1 MAYNNY
7 MFPQGYYPAIIPQY
21 QQTVPQIQQN
31 VPQQQAQPQN
41 NGIIWVQG
49 EQAAKGYP
57 VAPNQSVLLMDSEQ
71 SAFYIKSADN
81 AGMPQPLRIFE
92 LPDTYSKCQK
102 LATFYILLNSLYPE
116 EDFKNDINTQFQST
130 IPNLGESEFLKKI
143 KGRELNYVLSV
154 LDELMEALKALNP
167 QLYANTLRRFE

>member
-21 QQTVPQIQQN
+21 QQN
-31 VPQQQAQPQN
+31 VPQQQTQPQN

-81 AGMPQPLRIFE
+81 AGMPQPLRIF
-92 LPDTYSKCQK
+92 DYSERNTNPVPVQQV
-102 LATFYILLNSLYPE
+102 AQQSEQNFVTHTEFE
-116 EDFKNDINTQFQST
+116 EK
-130 IPNLGESEFLKKI
+130 
-143 KGRELNYVLSV
+143 
-154 LDELMEALKALNP
+154 LDEIKSMIKTASKEKKTNGKP
-167 QLYANTLRRFE
+167 SV

>member
-7 MFPQGYYPAIIPQY
+7 MFPQGYYPAIVPQY
-21 QQTVPQIQQN
+21 QQT

-81 AGMPQPLRIFE
+81 AGMPQPLRIF
-92 LPDTYSKCQK
+92 DYSER
-102 LATFYILLNSLYPE
+102 NS
-116 EDFKNDINTQFQST
+116 
-130 IPNLGESEFLKKI
+130 
-143 KGRELNYVLSV
+143 R
-154 LDELMEALKALNP
+154 
-167 QLYANTLRRFE
+167 

>member
-7 MFPQGYYPAIIPQY
+7 MFPQGYQPAILPQY
-21 QQTVPQIQQN
+21 QQTIPQIQQN
-31 VPQQQAQPQN
+31 APQQQVQPQN

-81 AGMPQPLRIFE
+81 AGIPQPLRIF
-92 LPDTYSKCQK
+92 DYSERNANPVSVQQ
-102 LATFYILLNSLYPE
+102 PE
-116 EDFKNDINTQFQST
+116 QNFVTH
-130 IPNLGESEFLKKI
+130 SEFEEKLEELKSMI
-143 KGRELNYVLSV
+143 KTTTKEKKSNGKSSV
-154 LDELMEALKALNP
+154 
-167 QLYANTLRRFE
+167 

>member
-7 MFPQGYYPAIIPQY
+7 MFPQGYQPAIIPQY
-21 QQTVPQIQQN
+21 QAAVPQIQQN
-31 VPQQQAQPQN
+31 APQQAQPQN

-81 AGMPQPLRIFE
+81 AGMPQPLRIF
-92 LPDTYSKCQK
+92 DYSERNINPVPIQQ
-102 LATFYILLNSLYPE
+102 ATQQPE
-116 EDFKNDINTQFQST
+116 QNFVTH
-130 IPNLGESEFLKKI
+130 SEFEEKLEEIKAMIKTTVKEKKSNG
-143 KGRELNYVLSV
+143 KSSV
-154 LDELMEALKALNP
+154 
-167 QLYANTLRRFE
+167 

>member
-7 MFPQGYYPAIIPQY
+7 MFPQGYQPAILPQY
-21 QQTVPQIQQN
+21 QAAAPQIQQN
-31 VPQQQAQPQN
+31 APQQAQPQN

-81 AGMPQPLRIFE
+81 AGMPQPLRIFDYLE
-92 LPDTYSKCQK
+92 RNTNPVPVQQ
-102 LATFYILLNSLYPE
+102 ATQQPE
-116 EDFKNDINTQFQST
+116 QNFVTHT
-130 IPNLGESEFLKKI
+130 EFEEK
-143 KGRELNYVLSV
+143 
-154 LDELMEALKALNP
+154 LDEIKSMIKTASKEKKANGKP
-167 QLYANTLRRFE
+167 SV

>member
-7 MFPQGYYPAIIPQY
+7 MFPQGYQPAILSQY
-21 QQTVPQIQQN
+21 QQTIPQIQQN
-31 VPQQQAQPQN
+31 APQQQVQPQN

-81 AGMPQPLRIFE
+81 AGMPQPLRIF
-92 LPDTYSKCQK
+92 DYSERKAEQVP
-102 LATFYILLNSLYPE
+102 AQTPE
-116 EDFKNDINTQFQST
+116 QNFVTHT
-130 IPNLGESEFLKKI
+130 EFEEK
-143 KGRELNYVLSV
+143 
-154 LDELMEALKALNP
+154 LDEIKSMTKTASKEKKANGKP
-167 QLYANTLRRFE
+167 SV

>member
-7 MFPQGYYPAIIPQY
+7 MFPQGYQPAILPQY
-21 QQTVPQIQQN
+21 QAAVPQIQQN
-31 VPQQQAQPQN
+31 APQQQAQPQN

-81 AGMPQPLRIFE
+81 AGMPQPLRIFDYSERKAEQIPAQQSEQNFVTHTEFEEKLEE
-92 LPDTYSKCQK
+92 LKSMIK
-102 LATFYILLNSLYPE
+102 ATTKE
-116 EDFKNDINTQFQST
+116 
-130 IPNLGESEFLKKI
+130 KKTNA
-143 KGRELNYVLSV
+143 KSSV
-154 LDELMEALKALNP
+154 
-167 QLYANTLRRFE
+167 

>member
-7 MFPQGYYPAIIPQY
+7 MFPQGYQPAIIPQY
-21 QQTVPQIQQN
+21 QQAVPQIQQN
-31 VPQQQAQPQN
+31 APQQAQPQN

-81 AGMPQPLRIFE
+81 AGMPQPLRIF
-92 LPDTYSKCQK
+92 DYSERNANQVPAQQ
-102 LATFYILLNSLYPE
+102 ATQQLEQNFVTHTEFE
-116 EDFKNDINTQFQST
+116 EK
-130 IPNLGESEFLKKI
+130 
-143 KGRELNYVLSV
+143 
-154 LDELMEALKALNP
+154 LDEIKSMIKTTTKEKKSNGKSSV
-167 QLYANTLRRFE
+167 

>member
-7 MFPQGYYPAIIPQY
+7 MFPQGYQPAILPQY
-21 QQTVPQIQQN
+21 QQTIPQVQQN
-31 VPQQQAQPQN
+31 APQQAQPQS

-81 AGMPQPLRIFE
+81 AGMPQPLRIF
-92 LPDTYSKCQK
+92 DYSERKAEQMPAQQVEQNFVTHTEFEEK
-102 LATFYILLNSLYPE
+102 LE
-116 EDFKNDINTQFQST
+116 EIKSMIKTT
-130 IPNLGESEFLKKI
+130 TKEKKTNA
-143 KGRELNYVLSV
+143 KSSV
-154 LDELMEALKALNP
+154 
-167 QLYANTLRRFE
+167 

>member
-7 MFPQGYYPAIIPQY
+7 MFPQGYQPAIIPQY
-21 QQTVPQIQQN
+21 QQAVPQIQQN
-31 VPQQQAQPQN
+31 APQQAQPQS

-81 AGMPQPLRIFE
+81 AGMPQPLRIF
-92 LPDTYSKCQK
+92 DYSERKAEQIP
-102 LATFYILLNSLYPE
+102 AQQPE
-116 EDFKNDINTQFQST
+116 QNFVTH
-130 IPNLGESEFLKKI
+130 SEFEEKLEELKSMI
-143 KGRELNYVLSV
+143 KTTAKEKKTNGKSTV
-154 LDELMEALKALNP
+154 
-167 QLYANTLRRFE
+167 

>member
-1 MAYNNY
+1 MAYNSNY

-21 QQTVPQIQQN
+21 QQTVPQA
-31 VPQQQAQPQN
+31 QQAQPQN

-81 AGMPQPLRIFE
+81 AGMPQPLRIF
-92 LPDTYSKCQK
+92 DYSERSTNSVPVQQASQQPEQNFVTHTEFEEK
-102 LATFYILLNSLYPE
+102 LE
-116 EDFKNDINTQFQST
+116 EIKSMIKTT
-130 IPNLGESEFLKKI
+130 TKEKKSNG
-143 KGRELNYVLSV
+143 KPTV
-154 LDELMEALKALNP
+154 
-167 QLYANTLRRFE
+167 

>member
-1 MAYNNY
+1 MAYNSNY

-21 QQTVPQIQQN
+21 QQN

-71 SAFYIKSADN
+71 STFYIKSADN
-81 AGMPQPLRIFE
+81 AGMPQPLRIFDYSERKAEQVPAQTPEQNFVTHTEFEEKLEE
-92 LPDTYSKCQK
+92 LKSMIKTTAK
-102 LATFYILLNSLYPE
+102 E
-116 EDFKNDINTQFQST
+116 
-130 IPNLGESEFLKKI
+130 KKTNA
-143 KGRELNYVLSV
+143 KSSV
-154 LDELMEALKALNP
+154 
-167 QLYANTLRRFE
+167 

>member
-7 MFPQGYYPAIIPQY
+7 MFPQGYQPAILPQY
-21 QQTVPQIQQN
+21 QAAVPQIQQN
-31 VPQQQAQPQN
+31 APQQAQPQN

-81 AGMPQPLRIFE
+81 AGMPQPLRIF
-92 LPDTYSKCQK
+92 DYSERNANPVSVQQ
-102 LATFYILLNSLYPE
+102 PE
-116 EDFKNDINTQFQST
+116 QNFVTH
-130 IPNLGESEFLKKI
+130 SEFEEKLEELKSMI
-143 KGRELNYVLSV
+143 KTTTKEKKSNGKPSV
-154 LDELMEALKALNP
+154 
-167 QLYANTLRRFE
+167 

>member
-7 MFPQGYYPAIIPQY
+7 MFPQGYQPAIIPQY
-21 QQTVPQIQQN
+21 QQTIPQIQQN
-31 VPQQQAQPQN
+31 VPQQQVQPQN

-81 AGMPQPLRIFE
+81 AGMPQPLRIF
-92 LPDTYSKCQK
+92 DYSERSTNTVPVQQT
-102 LATFYILLNSLYPE
+102 AQQSEQNFVTHTEFE
-116 EDFKNDINTQFQST
+116 EK
-130 IPNLGESEFLKKI
+130 
-143 KGRELNYVLSV
+143 
-154 LDELMEALKALNP
+154 LDEIKSMIKATTKEKKSNGKP
-167 QLYANTLRRFE
+167 SV

>member
-7 MFPQGYYPAIIPQY
+7 MFPQGYQPAILPQY
-21 QQTVPQIQQN
+21 QAAVPQIQQN
-31 VPQQQAQPQN
+31 ALQQAQPQN

-81 AGMPQPLRIFE
+81 AGMPQPLRIF
-92 LPDTYSKCQK
+92 DYSERNTNPVPVQQ
-102 LATFYILLNSLYPE
+102 ATQQPE
-116 EDFKNDINTQFQST
+116 QNFVTHT
-130 IPNLGESEFLKKI
+130 EFEEK
-143 KGRELNYVLSV
+143 
-154 LDELMEALKALNP
+154 LDEIKSMIKTASKEKKANGKP
-167 QLYANTLRRFE
+167 SV

>member
-7 MFPQGYYPAIIPQY
+7 MFPQGYQPAILPQY
-21 QQTVPQIQQN
+21 QAAVPQIQQN
-31 VPQQQAQPQN
+31 APQQAQPQN

-81 AGMPQPLRIFE
+81 AGMPQPLRIFDYSERNANPVSVQQPEQNFVTHTEFEEKLEE
-92 LPDTYSKCQK
+92 LKSMIKTTTK
-102 LATFYILLNSLYPE
+102 E
-116 EDFKNDINTQFQST
+116 
-130 IPNLGESEFLKKI
+130 KKTNA
-143 KGRELNYVLSV
+143 KSSV
-154 LDELMEALKALNP
+154 
-167 QLYANTLRRFE
+167 

>member
-21 QQTVPQIQQN
+21 QQN
-31 VPQQQAQPQN
+31 VPQQQTQPQN
-41 NGIIWVQG
+41 NSIIWVQG

-81 AGMPQPLRIFE
+81 AGMPQPLRIF
-92 LPDTYSKCQK
+92 DYSERNTNPVPVQQ
-102 LATFYILLNSLYPE
+102 AAQQPE
-116 EDFKNDINTQFQST
+116 QNFVTHT
-130 IPNLGESEFLKKI
+130 EFEEK
-143 KGRELNYVLSV
+143 
-154 LDELMEALKALNP
+154 LDEIKSMIKTASKEKKANGKP
-167 QLYANTLRRFE
+167 SV

>member
-81 AGMPQPLRIFE
+81 AGMPQPLRIF
-92 LPDTYSKCQK
+92 DYS
-102 LATFYILLNSLYPE
+102 E
-116 EDFKNDINTQFQST
+116 RNT
-130 IPNLGESEFLKKI
+130 
-143 KGRELNYVLSV
+143 
-154 LDELMEALKALNP
+154 NP
-167 QLYANTLRRFE
+167 TA

>member
-7 MFPQGYYPAIIPQY
+7 MFPQGYQPAIIPQY
-21 QQTVPQIQQN
+21 QQAVPQIQQN
-31 VPQQQAQPQN
+31 APQQAQPQN

-81 AGMPQPLRIFE
+81 AGMPQPLRIFDYSERKAEQIPAQQPEQNFVTHLEFDERLEE
-92 LPDTYSKCQK
+92 LKSMIKTTAK
-102 LATFYILLNSLYPE
+102 E
-116 EDFKNDINTQFQST
+116 
-130 IPNLGESEFLKKI
+130 KKSNG
-143 KGRELNYVLSV
+143 KSSV
-154 LDELMEALKALNP
+154 
-167 QLYANTLRRFE
+167 

>member
-7 MFPQGYYPAIIPQY
+7 MFPQGYQPAILPQY
-21 QQTVPQIQQN
+21 QQTIPQIQQN
-31 VPQQQAQPQN
+31 APQQQVQPQS

-81 AGMPQPLRIFE
+81 AGMPQPLRIF
-92 LPDTYSKCQK
+92 DYSERKAEQVP
-102 LATFYILLNSLYPE
+102 AQIPE
-116 EDFKNDINTQFQST
+116 QNFVTH
-130 IPNLGESEFLKKI
+130 SEFEEKLEEIKSMIKTTAKEKKSNG
-143 KGRELNYVLSV
+143 KSSV
-154 LDELMEALKALNP
+154 
-167 QLYANTLRRFE
+167 

>member
-7 MFPQGYYPAIIPQY
+7 MFPQGYQPAIIPQY
-21 QQTVPQIQQN
+21 QQTIPQIQQN
-31 VPQQQAQPQN
+31 VPQQQVQPQN

-81 AGMPQPLRIFE
+81 AGMPQPLRIF
-92 LPDTYSKCQK
+92 DYSERNTNTVPVQQT
-102 LATFYILLNSLYPE
+102 AQQSEQNFVTHTEFE
-116 EDFKNDINTQFQST
+116 EK
-130 IPNLGESEFLKKI
+130 
-143 KGRELNYVLSV
+143 
-154 LDELMEALKALNP
+154 LDEIKSMIKATTKEKKSNGKP
-167 QLYANTLRRFE
+167 SV

>member
-81 AGMPQPLRIFE
+81 AGMPQPLRIFDYSERNTNPVPAQHPEQSFVTHLEFDERLEE
-92 LPDTYSKCQK
+92 LKSMIKTTTKEKKSNGK
-102 LATFYILLNSLYPE
+102 
-116 EDFKNDINTQFQST
+116 ST
-130 IPNLGESEFLKKI
+130 
-143 KGRELNYVLSV
+143 V
-154 LDELMEALKALNP
+154 
-167 QLYANTLRRFE
+167 

>member
-7 MFPQGYYPAIIPQY
+7 MFPQGYHPAVIPQY
-21 QQTVPQIQQN
+21 QQTVPQI
-31 VPQQQAQPQN
+31 QQAQPQN

-81 AGMPQPLRIFE
+81 AGMPQPLRIF
-92 LPDTYSKCQK
+92 DYSERNTNPVPVQQV
-102 LATFYILLNSLYPE
+102 TQQSEQNFVTHTEFE
-116 EDFKNDINTQFQST
+116 EK
-130 IPNLGESEFLKKI
+130 
-143 KGRELNYVLSV
+143 
-154 LDELMEALKALNP
+154 LDEIKSMIKATTKEKKSNGKS
-167 QLYANTLRRFE
+167 TV

>member
-7 MFPQGYYPAIIPQY
+7 MFPQSYQPAILPQY

-81 AGMPQPLRIFE
+81 AGMPQPLRIF
-92 LPDTYSKCQK
+92 DYSERKSEQIP
-102 LATFYILLNSLYPE
+102 AQHPE
-116 EDFKNDINTQFQST
+116 QNFVTHT
-130 IPNLGESEFLKKI
+130 EFEEK
-143 KGRELNYVLSV
+143 
-154 LDELMEALKALNP
+154 LDEIKSMIKTASKEKKANGKP
-167 QLYANTLRRFE
+167 SV

>member
-7 MFPQGYYPAIIPQY
+7 MFPQGYHPAIIPQY

-81 AGMPQPLRIFE
+81 AGMPQPLRIFDYSERKAEQIPAQQPEQSFVTHLEFDERLEE
-92 LPDTYSKCQK
+92 LKSMIKTTTK
-102 LATFYILLNSLYPE
+102 E
-116 EDFKNDINTQFQST
+116 
-130 IPNLGESEFLKKI
+130 KKTNA
-143 KGRELNYVLSV
+143 KSSV
-154 LDELMEALKALNP
+154 
-167 QLYANTLRRFE
+167 

>member
-7 MFPQGYYPAIIPQY
+7 MFPQGYQPAILPQY
-21 QQTVPQIQQN
+21 QAAVPQIQQN
-31 VPQQQAQPQN
+31 APQQQAQPQN

-81 AGMPQPLRIFE
+81 AGMPQPLRIF
-92 LPDTYSKCQK
+92 DYSERKAEQ
-102 LATFYILLNSLYPE
+102 IP
-116 EDFKNDINTQFQST
+116 TQHLEQNFVT
-130 IPNLGESEFLKKI
+130 HSEFEEKLEELKSMI
-143 KGRELNYVLSV
+143 KTTTKEKKTNAKSSV
-154 LDELMEALKALNP
+154 
-167 QLYANTLRRFE
+167 

>member
-7 MFPQGYYPAIIPQY
+7 MFPQGYYPAIIPQC

-81 AGMPQPLRIFE
+81 AGMPQPLRIF
-92 LPDTYSKCQK
+92 DYSERNTNPVPVQQ
-102 LATFYILLNSLYPE
+102 ATQQPE
-116 EDFKNDINTQFQST
+116 QNFVTHT
-130 IPNLGESEFLKKI
+130 EFEEK
-143 KGRELNYVLSV
+143 
-154 LDELMEALKALNP
+154 LDEIKSMIKTASKEKKANGKP
-167 QLYANTLRRFE
+167 SV